1 MEITLLPAYS
11 KLADSQDIPSSLRA
25 LVPQGFRLLQHQV
38 QTYQALTQGR
48 VDVVINV
55 AMTGDGKSLAAQLP
69 TLLHDRPLMAMYPTN
84 ELIGDQLRQLDQMK
98 RQWSRQDLRVARLDA
113 QHLDQIEAETELRR
127 GDALAHSWLNHD
139 VVLTN
144 PDIFH
149 YVMEQ
154 YYIRTRAHGDAP
166 DRIIEYLLQLF
177 DQLVFDEFH
186 VFQAPQVVAI
196 INALLFIHEV
206 TGATHPRKFG
216 FLSATPEPLLL
227 EYLER
232 AGLRYTVIEGQYTY
246 GSHTPDPQRWR
257 QILHRCTLD
266 ITALT
271 AEDWVDAHLDDVLL
285 PFFLEHRPAA
295 KGAIIVNSV
304 AAAQR
309 LVERLRPAFARHGLS
324 VASNTGFDSV
334 EQRRS
339 SYEADLLI
347 GTSTVDVGVDF
358 RINFL
363 LFESRDV
370 GTFLQRLGR
379 LGRHDGYERDGAF
392 HRFPTFRAYALV
404 PRWIHERFFAAE
416 HGAAPALVD
425 GMEVDRERLSTIVRE
440 AFPQP
445 ATFQQYGRVW
455 GGLQAA
461 RIIRGLYHPTIKGAY
476 AGTRERLAQRY
487 GQVLGVS
494 IGSKLAEIGTL
505 EQEQRPL
512 LEEAWSFRGGGGLIA
527 GVIDV
532 REQGV
537 AQVKAYDLMGLLANF
552 EVTPIEP
559 AEFYEIVGQWAL
571 PRRAYERAELVGYWR
586 VWGVRPERND
596 LRVILKHDIADWG
609 EEHFGVAQVLDHVE
623 VDASGIE
630 GLTTLNRHLSR
641 RKLVALLCL
650 RSPAEL
656 ARRLRLPQ
664 PFPLYRFLSKDR
676 QEGSIC
682 FGRQALLLE
691 TALRSRPDIR
701 CGGGALI
708 V

>member
-1 MEITLLPAYS
+1 MAITVLPAYS
-11 KLADSQDIPSSLRA
+11 KLADGHDIPSSLRA

-38 QTYQALTQGR
+38 QTYQALTQGQ

-69 TLLHDRPLMAMYPTN
+69 TLVHDRPLMAMYPTN
-84 ELIGDQLRQLDQMK
+84 ELIGDQLRQLDQTK
-98 RQWSRQDLRVARLDA
+98 RRWSRQDLRVARLDA

-127 GDALAHSWLNHD
+127 GDALVHSWLNHD

-154 YYIRTRAHGDAP
+154 YYTRTGAHGDAP

-177 DQLVFDEFH
+177 DQLIFDEFH
-186 VFQAPQVVAI
+186 VFQAPQVVAV

-206 TGATHPRKFG
+206 TGATRPRKFG

-227 EYLER
+227 GYLQR
-232 AGLRYTVIEGQYTY
+232 AGLRHALIEGQYAY
-246 GSHTPDPQRWR
+246 GPHNPDPQHWR
-257 QILHRCTLD
+257 RILHGCTLE

-271 AEDWVDAHLDDVLL
+271 AEDWVDSHLEDLL
-285 PFFLEHRPAA
+285 LRFFLEHRPAA

-309 LVERLRPAFARHGLS
+309 LVERLQRAFARHGLS

-334 EQRRS
+334 ERRRS

-363 LFESRDV
+363 LFESRDA

-392 HRFPTFRAYALV
+392 HPFPTFQAYALV
-404 PRWIHERFFAAE
+404 PRWIEERFFAA
-416 HGAAPALVD
+416 ADAALVD
-425 GMEVDRERLSTIVRE
+425 GMEIDRERFSTIVRE
-440 AFPQP
+440 ASPQP
-445 ATFQQYGRVW
+445 ATFQEYGRVW

-494 IGSKLAEIGTL
+494 IRRKLAEIGEL

-512 LEEAWSFRGGGGLIA
+512 LEEAWSFRGGSGLSA

-532 REQGV
+532 REQGA
-537 AQVKAYDLMGLLANF
+537 AQVKVYDLMGLLANF

-559 AEFYEIVGQWAL
+559 AEFYDIVGQWGL

-586 VWGVRPERND
+586 VWGVRPARNN
-596 LRVILKHDIADWG
+596 LWVILNQDIAHWG
-609 EEHFGVAQVLDHVE
+609 EEDFGAAQVLDHVE
-623 VDASGIE
+623 IDAQGIE
-630 GLTTLNRHLSR
+630 GLATLNRHLSR

-650 RSPAEL
+650 LPPAEL

-664 PFPLYRFLSKDR
+664 PFPLYRFVSRDR

-691 TALRSRPDIR
+691 TALQSRPDIR